1 MSKRSFICTF
11 IVMIIILSTALTLT
25 AGLPKNN
32 FYFYPICELPLTL
45 ISISF
50 ELDEDGIHVEEGVNY
65 NSKIETNYNTEKE
78 RYEITFESERNP
90 SFDLRR
96 ELEKQVNGNYLNTNH
111 LTPRD
116 ISNQYANFY
125 LTGTLKIRTWIK
137 PDKNTE
143 TTFEYPIILAQ
154 YTSTPYHYWVVVPET
169 KNRTWGQSG
178 LEIWSPS
185 RLNDDES
192 KIDLEQQ
199 SSLCIDT
206 HYSLKLTIH
215 PPLASNMIE
224 KIDDTRSTNPQTQ

>member
-96 ELEKQVNGNYLNTNH
+96 ELEKNEKYNNNTNY
-111 LTPRD
+111 R
-116 ISNQYANFY
+116 
-125 LTGTLKIRTWIK
+125 
-137 PDKNTE
+137 
-143 TTFEYPIILAQ
+143 ILNYGIFGFMAARQ
-154 YTSTPYHYWVVVPET
+154 GSF
-169 KNRTWGQSG
+169 R
-178 LEIWSPS
+178 
-185 RLNDDES
+185 
-192 KIDLEQQ
+192 
-199 SSLCIDT
+199 
-206 HYSLKLTIH
+206 
-215 PPLASNMIE
+215 
-224 KIDDTRSTNPQTQ
+224 